1 MAKNTAAGKNLA
13 RPKGASG
20 GSQKRSARSGQFI
33 SAGFATKGPA
43 LPPGVLGSTKLKKAG
58 GSLVA
63 TVPAAARNLLHLQ
76 EGQEMIVKVEG
87 HRVVMEPMAKARPMR
102 ARAPKYTLDE
112 LLAGA
117 NPDAPMN
124 EEERAWHDEPPA
136 GREIW

>member
-1 MAKNTAAGKNLA
+1 MAKNTGADKNLA
-13 RPKGASG
+13 RPKGARG
-20 GSQKRSARSGQFI
+20 NYQKRSAISGQFI
-33 SAGFATKGPA
+33 SAGFATTGPA

-87 HRVVMEPMAKARPMR
+87 HRVVMEPMAAARPMR